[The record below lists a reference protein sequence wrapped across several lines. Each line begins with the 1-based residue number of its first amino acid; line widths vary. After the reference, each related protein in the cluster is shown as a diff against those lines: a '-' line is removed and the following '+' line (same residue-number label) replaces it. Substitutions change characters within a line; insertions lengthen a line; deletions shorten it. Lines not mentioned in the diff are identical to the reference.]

1 VPKYKALKEFK
12 GKSRAEKNRN
22 VLLTLFELM
31 GGAVRGFSFFN
42 LSFNTYTFGQG
53 YRAEV
58 FHFIMDFRSRWQS
71 YDS

>member
-1 VPKYKALKEFK
+1 MQKYEALKEFK

-22 VLLTLFELM
+22 VLLTLFELI
-31 GGAVRGFSFFN
+31 GEAVRGFPSFS
-42 LSFNTYTFGQG
+42 LSFITYTFSQG

-58 FHFIMDFRSRWQS
+58 FHFIMNPRSRWQS